1 MPSREDKIGGALAI
15 LGWIVFGI
23 GVLWL
28 YNNKDPLVG
37 LAGFL
42 VCGCVGIYFM
52 AKGGKLSEESHLK
65 SSAHSLL
72 FLFLFGWRM
81 AL

>member
-1 MPSREDKIGGALAI
+1 MPSREDKIGAALAI

-37 LAGFL
+37 LAGLL
-42 VCGCVGIYFM
+42 VSACVGIYFI

-65 SSAHSLL
+65 SCAHSPSLL
-72 FLFLFGWRM
+72 K
-81 AL
+81 